1 MGTHCHA
8 RVTLSFLFI
17 ISFFFSSLLFSFLF
31 LFSRIIFCGS
41 SITIQP
47 ATHVQTNA
55 SNRTNARASTDGK
68 LGTHSASNVSQACRC
83 YGLSSHMATHRILF
97 FTVCNIISLPHS
109 PTHFNC
115 FLPILFPGTQ
125 RHMHAMGFCCWVP
138 FVLIVNLL
146 HSKMFQTSV

>member
-1 MGTHCHA
+1 MLSQPSTCMRTSIRRRVKRTHCHDGH
-8 RVTLSFLFI
+8 TLSRTCHSFFPFYYFFLFFL
-17 ISFFFSSLLFSFLF
+17 SSFLLPL

-68 LGTHSASNVSQACRC
+68 LRTHSASNVSQACRC

-97 FTVCNIISLPHS
+97 FTVCNIISLPP
-109 PTHFNC
+109 PTHF
-115 FLPILFPGTQ
+115 IFPSLSLSQ
-125 RHMHAMGFCCWVP
+125 HAAAHVCDG
-138 FVLIVNLL
+138 LL
-146 HSKMFQTSV
+146 